1 MMYERN
7 RGEERGL
14 RIKKMFILE
23 GVYYLVVD
31 REHWRRRREL
41 YQKIVNSEAI
51 AAYGIDLTIGVNG
64 WHLCVFARGRNF
76 HGLVG
81 NKG

>member
-31 REHWRRRREL
+31 REH
-41 YQKIVNSEAI
+41 
-51 AAYGIDLTIGVNG
+51 
-64 WHLCVFARGRNF
+64 
-76 HGLVG
+76 
-81 NKG
+81 